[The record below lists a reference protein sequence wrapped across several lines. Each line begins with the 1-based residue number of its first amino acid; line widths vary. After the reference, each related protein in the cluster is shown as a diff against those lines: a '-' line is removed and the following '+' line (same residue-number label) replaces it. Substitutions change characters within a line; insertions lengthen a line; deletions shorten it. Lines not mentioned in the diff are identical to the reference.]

1 MPIPDLTGPGHVALV
16 TGGSRGLGRALIER
30 LVHDGW
36 HVVTDGRDPAGLAR
50 AVRAL
55 TASGRVTAVP
65 GDVSDPGHRADLAAA
80 VTRLGR
86 LDALVNNA
94 SDLGPTPLPP
104 LADVPA
110 DAVARV
116 LAVNVSAP
124 LALAQLVLPL
134 LRTSGGCVVNL
145 SSDAAVEAYPG
156 WGAYGAAKAALDHLS
171 AVMAVE
177 EPAVRVHALDPGD
190 MATDMHAAAV
200 PDADPAQLT
209 DPAEVVPA
217 LVRLLT
223 EPVPSGRH
231 RAADLLPWPDPARPP
246 AGDAAS

>member
-1 MPIPDLTGPGHVALV
+1 MSLPDTTGPARVALV
-16 TGGSRGLGRALIER
+16 TGGSRGLGRALLER

-36 HVVTDGRDPAGLAR
+36 HVVTDGRDPAALAA
-50 AVRAL
+50 AVRPLA
-55 TASGRVTAVP
+55 ASGRVTAVP
-65 GDVSDPGHRADLAAA
+65 GDVADPGHRADLAAA

-94 SDLGPTPLPP
+94 GDLGPTPLPR
-104 LADVPA
+104 LADVPP
-110 DAVARV
+110 DAVAGV

-124 LALAQLVLPL
+124 LALIQLVLPL
-134 LRTSGGCVVNL
+134 LRASGGRVVNV

-156 WGAYGAAKAALDHLS
+156 WGAYGAAKAALDQVS
-171 AVMAVE
+171 AVLAVE

-190 MATDMHAAAV
+190 MATGLHLAAV

-209 DPAEVVPA
+209 DPAAVVPA

-223 EPVPSGRH
+223 EPVPSGRR
-231 RAADLLPWPDPARPP
+231 RAADLLPWPDPAAPP
-246 AGDAAS
+246 ARDRAS